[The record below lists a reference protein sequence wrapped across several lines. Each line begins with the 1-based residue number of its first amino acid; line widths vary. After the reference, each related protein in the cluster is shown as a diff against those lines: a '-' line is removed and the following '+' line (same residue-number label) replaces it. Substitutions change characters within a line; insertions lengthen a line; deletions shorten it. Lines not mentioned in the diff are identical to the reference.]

1 MALNDICILI
11 CVNRAPCIPVTQETL
26 TSKSTTHLMNAERSV
41 FKPERSASRLVGP
54 RLLRYSST
62 LPKIDDAKPDDYA
75 QQENK
80 NANAKKTW
88 TSV

>member
-1 MALNDICILI
+1 MPDDQMADQQT
-11 CVNRAPCIPVTQETL
+11 RPESTQETL

-80 NANAKKTW
+80 NAN
-88 TSV
+88 